1 VEITRGQVTDR
12 PWGQTLGALGLR
24 KLTGQLTLIA
34 GDGKEYRVAFERGA
48 VIGAT
53 SPLVTD
59 SAVRIALT
67 NHLITSSQVT
77 QIARVIAAHPEQDE
91 MDVLTKAC
99 ALDQE
104 RALRLRQ
111 RITAQRSA
119 RTFSVETGDF
129 IVDDLMTIPVAT
141 TAAVDI
147 RAVVYLGV
155 RMNLS
160 EQRLVEDLRLLGSHF
175 TLNHSAMDDLTQF
188 GLTSSELPILEALR
202 KGTTLPELE
211 ALHRELD
218 PRSVQS
224 VIYALVS
231 CFACE
236 ATQPGPSAKP
246 APLSPRAIPASAEP
260 FQPIVARPN
269 ANTIGVEGMFI
280 KSIPRVSTG
289 EQPLVVSRTASGT
302 GTHPPPATAPDSTTS
317 RDRPASRT
325 TIPRPSR
332 TRTAEHEDVT
342 IAPPRTMT
350 PRPTTQAPDRAIMFT
365 PQTSSGELPG
375 RTATPTKP
383 PATTRSTTAAPTPPL
398 PRTTTIPPTRASSPS
413 EPRTPTGSFAHQP
426 TPGPGPGPAVPRAS
440 TPANPTSPTEIL
452 DANASGSFASG
463 SFTIEEASGSQRVLD
478 PIAAAAEAF
487 QRGQSALRDD
497 QVELAIT
504 ELSKAAELNPR
515 EFEYHA
521 TLAWAQFCGAN
532 DKPKIAEKVR
542 KMLGHAIQKSLN
554 PELPRFYLGR
564 MERMLGRDR
573 EALRHFQEV
582 LETQPRNAEAATEIR
597 MIETRLAAGS
607 AEKPGLGS
615 LFGRKKP

>member
-1 VEITRGQVTDR
+1 MEITRGQVTDR

-34 GDGKEYRVAFERGA
+34 SDGKEYRVAFERGA

-77 QIARVIAAHPEQDE
+77 QIARVIAAHPDQDE

-99 ALDQE
+99 ALDQQ

-111 RITAQRSA
+111 RITAQRAA
-119 RTFSVETGDF
+119 RTFAVETGDF

-160 EQRLVEDLRLLGSHF
+160 EERLVADLRLLGSHF
-175 TLNHSAMDDLTQF
+175 ALNDSSMDDLTQF

-236 ATQPGPSAKP
+236 ATGPGSSVKP
-246 APLSPRAIPASAEP
+246 APAAGPLRATPASVEP
-260 FQPIVARPN
+260 FKPIVARPSS
-269 ANTIGVEGMFI
+269 NTIGVEGMFI
-280 KSIPRVSTG
+280 KSVPRASTG
-289 EQPLVVSRTASGT
+289 EQPLVSRTASGT
-302 GTHPPPATAPDSTTS
+302 GTHPPPTTAPDSTTS

-325 TIPRPSR
+325 TTPRPSR
-332 TRTAEHEDVT
+332 THTAEDVT

-350 PRPTTQAPDRAIMFT
+350 PRPTTQTPDRAIMFT
-365 PQTSSGELPG
+365 PRTSSEELPQ
-375 RTATPTKP
+375 RTVTPTKP
-383 PATTRSTTAAPTPPL
+383 PATTQSTTTPPRSTTPPL
-398 PRTTTIPPTRASSPS
+398 ARTTTIPPTRATSPS
-413 EPRTPTGSFAHQP
+413 EPRTATGSFADLP
-426 TPGPGPGPAVPRAS
+426 TPGPGPALPRAS
-440 TPANPTSPTEIL
+440 TPANPASPTEIL

-463 SFTIEEASGSQRVLD
+463 SFTLEEASGSQRVLD

-521 TLAWAQFCGAN
+521 TLAWAQFCGAT

-542 KMLGHAIQKSLN
+542 KMLGHAIQKSLH

-597 MIETRLAAGS
+597 MLETRLAAGS